1 MARFAAAL
9 SEHPLA
15 TQAIGEIVGDV
26 LEQLD
31 DVPDTVILFVS
42 DAHAGAL
49 EDMSGAIQRILAPTV
64 LIGSSTRST
73 LAGTQEVER
82 VPSVAIWAG
91 LTGDPIG
98 IRVAERADL
107 ADALGGSEQPVAGTL
122 VLLGSSNYG
131 VSGEDLRRIG
141 KMHPDL
147 TVAGAIASPGAGNR
161 SNRVMI
167 AGDVFTDGAVGV
179 VLPSQ
184 CPLVVKVSHGA
195 EMVGE
200 PFTVTRCER
209 NMIVEL
215 AGKPAAERLREVVA
229 GLGVAQRVRLG
240 AGLLLGSVPGDHLLD
255 VESTDF
261 VIHEIRGEDPT
272 NGALAVD
279 GEIALGSTVQFQI
292 RDALSADEQLRST
305 LVGVVGSSAL
315 VFAGA
320 ERGMRLFEGPD
331 HDAEVV
337 WSMLGTRCIAGMFGA
352 VEFAPVGGVNSIH
365 RRSVV
370 SVIFGDRPPL
380 RFRP

>member
-1 MARFAAAL
+1 VARFAAAL

-15 TQAIGEIVGDV
+15 TQAIGEVVGDV

-31 DVPDTVILFVS
+31 DMPDTVILFVS
-42 DAHAGAL
+42 DAHAGTLA
-49 EDMSGAIQRILAPTV
+49 DMSGAVQRVLGPTV
-64 LIGSSTRST
+64 LVGSSTRST

-98 IRVAERADL
+98 VRVAQRMDL
-107 ADALGGSEQPVAGTL
+107 ADVLGGCEQPVEGTL
-122 VLLGSSNYG
+122 VLLGSSSFDI
-131 VSGEDLRRIG
+131 SGEDLRRIG
-141 KMHPDL
+141 TMHPGL
-147 TVAGAIASPGAGNR
+147 TVAGAVAAPEAGNR
-161 SNRVMI
+161 SNRVMLD
-167 AGDVFTDGAVGV
+167 GNVFTDGAVGV

-184 CPLVVKVSHGA
+184 CPLIVKVSHGA
-195 EMVGE
+195 EMVGQ

-209 NMIVEL
+209 NVIVEL
-215 AGKPAAERLREVVA
+215 AGKPAADRLREVVK
-229 GLGVAQRVRLG
+229 GLGAPQRVRLG
-240 AGLLLGSVPGDHLLD
+240 TGLLLGSVPDDHLLD
-255 VESTDF
+255 VASTDF

-272 NGALAVD
+272 NGALAID
-279 GEIALGSTVQFQI
+279 GEVALGATVQFQI
-292 RDALSADEQLRST
+292 RDALSADVQLRST
-305 LVGVVGSSAL
+305 LDGIVGSSAL

-337 WSMLGTRCIAGMFGA
+337 SSMIGTRCIAGMFGA
-352 VEFAPVGGVNSIH
+352 AELAPVGGVNAIH